1 MEGPS
6 LYIPTLHQGRLEAV
20 LFVAVS
26 PPEIALLLFE
36 GSMIS
41 SPLGTIICGR
51 LFVIMFYGG
60 IAGWRGTVVVC
71 VGISCGIAV
80 GSAGRKS
87 VTLIGSNA
95 ALVIGSFCC

>member
-6 LYIPTLHQGRLEAV
+6 LYVPTLRRGQPEAV

-26 PPEIALLLFE
+26 SPETALLLFE
-36 GSMIS
+36 GSMIL
-41 SPLGTIICGR
+41 SPPGTIICGR
-51 LFVIMFYGG
+51 LFVVLFCGG

-71 VGISCGIAV
+71 VVISCGIAV

-95 ALVIGSFCC
+95 AHVVGSFCC

>member
-6 LYIPTLHQGRLEAV
+6 LYVPTLCRGRCEAV

-26 PPEIALLLFE
+26 PPETALLLLFE
-36 GSMIS
+36 DSMIS
-41 SPLGTIICGR
+41 SPPGIIICGR
-51 LFVIMFYGG
+51 LFVIMFCGG

-80 GSAGRKS
+80 G
-87 VTLIGSNA
+87 V
-95 ALVIGSFCC
+95 LVGNK